1 MGLEGDGWDWE
12 GWVRL
17 KRMSEV
23 EWSWGEFRGN
33 SGEAEEDRVQDG
45 GLVEAGV
52 SGLEVVVLGGV
63 GRLLVWAF
71 LMCWENSVVESGICI
86 L

>member
-1 MGLEGDGWDWE
+1 
-12 GWVRL
+12 VRL

-63 GRLLVWAF
+63 GRLLV
-71 LMCWENSVVESGICI
+71 
-86 L
+86 